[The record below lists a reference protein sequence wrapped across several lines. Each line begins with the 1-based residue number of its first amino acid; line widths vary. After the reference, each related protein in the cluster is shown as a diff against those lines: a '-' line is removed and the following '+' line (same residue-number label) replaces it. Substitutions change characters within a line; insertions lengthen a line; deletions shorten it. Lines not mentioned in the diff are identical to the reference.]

1 VLEKLKRLL
10 SGSPEPEPEPAPAEP
25 PPGRLDWITA
35 DTPYRFRTWLA
46 DRSQRDAVPAIL
58 ERRFGREVS
67 VTVVDEPDGRVRLD
81 LVSPFQQGGAY
92 AQTLGVLRT
101 AGVRIQGLERLD
113 LVDDVDDDELGRLV
127 AAYDAK
133 GYDESLRR
141 RVAALTGESILRRAL
156 EARRHVKRHS
166 EWNAVMAA
174 AAQSTPGVDD
184 LLLEA
189 AVSEPDPSR
198 GSVLVGQVA
207 ARGRM
212 AELVSEPFEPSA
224 QAVLTLAR
232 RPEPVA
238 GAAFRLAAVLPR
250 PLPAELTAVLCRAA
264 RGRGETVDP
273 AVRALRRAEPTS
285 EVRAALEV
293 ALEST
298 DADVTDA
305 ALLALGHLFG
315 TGARPYWQ
323 AWLASTSAPR
333 RMSAEEAIGTFGDA
347 EDVPLAAEHLRKIIR
362 RRSSISWQPPR
373 GNEIITLLVRH
384 RDLPEAAAALEDLM
398 GRWQKL
404 PEELQRWFRRDH
416 PDLAPPEGSAAPG
429 DESTPPPAPGE
440 DDEAPVEP
448 PLEWPVPSIE
458 REGTEFRL
466 GFWDTDLND
475 IRDRFEDLAAAHP
488 AIAIIDGDREWG
500 TYRIDDA
507 DPESLIAAL
516 WAQAHE
522 PQTGH

>member
-1 VLEKLKRLL
+1 MLEKLKRML
-10 SGSPEPEPEPAPAEP
+10 SGPPEPEPEPAPAEPP

-35 DTPYRFRTWLA
+35 DTPYRFRTWLV
-46 DRSQRDAVPAIL
+46 DPSQRDAVPAIL
-58 ERRFGREVS
+58 ERRFGREVT
-67 VTVVDEPDGRVRLD
+67 VTILDEPDGRVRLD

-101 AGVRIQGLERLD
+101 EGVGIQGLERLD

-133 GYDESLRR
+133 GYDETLRR

-174 AAQSTPGVDD
+174 AAHSTPGVDD

-189 AVSEPDPSR
+189 AVSEPDPYR
-198 GSVLVGQVA
+198 GSLLVGLVA

-212 AELVSEPFEPSA
+212 AELVAEPFEPSA
-224 QAVLTLAR
+224 QALLTLAR

-238 GAAFRLAAVLPR
+238 SAAFRVAAELPR

-264 RGRGETVDP
+264 RGRGETAGP
-273 AVRALRRAEPTS
+273 AVRALRRAEPTP

-298 DADVTDA
+298 VADVSDA
-305 ALLALGHLFG
+305 AIATLGHLLG

-323 AWLASTSAPR
+323 ARLASTSAPR
-333 RMSAEEAIGTFGDA
+333 RMSAEEAIGTFGDT

-384 RDLPEAAAALEDLM
+384 RDHSEAEAALEDLM
-398 GRWQKL
+398 RRWAKL
-404 PEELQRWFRRDH
+404 PEELQEWLRRYH
-416 PDLAPPEGSAAPG
+416 PDLAPPEEHSAPG
-429 DESTPPPAPGE
+429 EEASAPPAPP
-440 DDEAPVEP
+440 AP
-448 PLEWPVPSIE
+448 S
-458 REGTEFRL
+458 
-466 GFWDTDLND
+466 
-475 IRDRFEDLAAAHP
+475 EDLAAAHP
-488 AIAIIDGDREWG
+488 AITILDGDREWG
-500 TYRIDDA
+500 TYRIDAA
-507 DPESLIAAL
+507 DPESLIALL
-516 WAQAHE
+516 WVQAHE
-522 PQTGH
+522 PPAGD